1 MSIRVIIADEENLL
15 LDGLEAIIERE
26 ADLDVVGRVVDE
38 ERVLDVL
45 RQTRP
50 DVLVLGRRLLT
61 GDGLSLLRHMR
72 EQQITT
78 PVVLIA
84 SSLTDAEM
92 VQGLRLGVA
101 GVLLKTMP
109 ARLLLQCIR
118 KVHGGGEWMER
129 ESAGRALQRMLQQQ
143 GLDAQATALSLR
155 EIDVVRAVARGLR
168 NRQVAE
174 KLFISEST
182 VKVHLSKI
190 FDKLQV
196 TSRMEL
202 SLYAQENG
210 LV

>member
-1 MSIRVIIADEENLL
+1 MSIRLIIADEENLL
-15 LDGLEAIIERE
+15 LDGLEAIIEGE
-26 ADLDVVGRVVDE
+26 EDLDVVGRAVDE
-38 ERVLDVL
+38 ERVLDAL
-45 RQTRP
+45 RQMRP

-61 GDGLSLLRHMR
+61 GDGFSLLQHMR
-72 EQQITT
+72 EEQIVT

-129 ESAGRALQRMLQQQ
+129 DSAGRALQRMLLQ
-143 GLDAQATALSLR
+143 GVDAQSTALSLR

-182 VKVHLSKI
+182 VKVHLSRI

>member
-1 MSIRVIIADEENLL
+1 MSIRLIIADEENLL
-15 LDGLEAIIERE
+15 LDGLEAIIEGE
-26 ADLDVVGRVVDE
+26 EDLDVVGRAVAE
-38 ERVLDVL
+38 ERVLDAL
-45 RQTRP
+45 RQMRP

-61 GDGLSLLRHMR
+61 GDGFSLLQHMR
-72 EQQITT
+72 EEQIAT

-129 ESAGRALQRMLQQQ
+129 ESAGRALQRMLLQ
-143 GLDAQATALSLR
+143 GVDAQSTALSLR

-182 VKVHLSKI
+182 VKVHLSRI

>member
-1 MSIRVIIADEENLL
+1 MSIRLIIADEENLL
-15 LDGLEAIIERE
+15 LDGLEAIIEGE
-26 ADLDVVGRVVDE
+26 EDLDVVGRAVDE
-38 ERVLDVL
+38 ERVLDAL
-45 RQTRP
+45 RQMRP

-61 GDGLSLLRHMR
+61 GDGFSLLQHMR
-72 EQQITT
+72 EEQIAT

-129 ESAGRALQRMLQQQ
+129 ESAGRALQRLLLQ
-143 GLDAQATALSLR
+143 GVDAQSTALSLR

-182 VKVHLSKI
+182 VKVHLSRI

>member
-26 ADLDVVGRVVDE
+26 DDLDVVGRAVDE
-38 ERVLDVL
+38 ERVLDAL
-45 RQTRP
+45 RQMRP

-61 GDGLSLLRHMR
+61 GDGFSLLQHMR
-72 EQQITT
+72 EEQIVT

-129 ESAGRALQRMLQQQ
+129 ESAGRALQRMLLQ
-143 GLDAQATALSLR
+143 GVDAQSTALSLR